1 MEEVQEQSKNALKK
15 AEKQAKAAAAKAA
28 KATAVPAAGG
38 KGKKGD
44 DSKEIIGITVSKEGN
59 FSQWYQEVVIKAELV
74 EYYTEIAGFYILR
87 PAAMHVWK
95 AIRAWFDERIEAM
108 GVEETSFPMFLSSKS
123 LEKEKEHVEG
133 FAPELAWVTKA
144 GDKDLEFPVAV
155 RPTSEAVMY
164 PYYAKWIRSHR
175 DLPFRLN
182 QWNSVVRWE
191 AKQTTP
197 FLRAREFL
205 WQEGHTAHLTEALA
219 HEEVLQILE
228 LYAGVY
234 EQLLAVPVVRGKK
247 TENEKFA
254 GGYWTSTCEAY
265 IPTNGRGIQGATS
278 HALGQNFSKMFEITV
293 EDPEKNRVNVW
304 QNSWGLSTRVIGV
317 MVMLH
322 GDDKGLV
329 LPPRVS
335 RIQVVLLPVGL
346 TAKMSQED
354 KDKHMI
360 HVKELGSSLK
370 KAGVRV
376 HIDDREGYTPGYKF
390 ADWEL
395 KGVPIRL
402 EFGPKDAA
410 ASVVSYARRD
420 TGAKGTIPI
429 AELSTQVPQLLETL
443 QQDLYNKADEA
454 FRSHRL
460 VLTDWEKV
468 IPALDSRNVVLMPF
482 CEAVACEERIKELT
496 KSEEGAIGLDGL
508 KQPSMGMK
516 SLCIPF
522 EQPKDDGLVLG
533 ETKCLNP
540 ECSALAKSWT
550 MFGRSY

>member
-1 MEEVQEQSKNALKK
+1 
-15 AEKQAKAAAAKAA
+15 
-28 KATAVPAAGG
+28 
-38 KGKKGD
+38 
-44 DSKEIIGITVSKEGN
+44 
-59 FSQWYQEVVIKAELV
+59 
-74 EYYTEIAGFYILR
+74 
-87 PAAMHVWK
+87 
-95 AIRAWFDERIEAM
+95 
-108 GVEETSFPMFLSSKS
+108 
-123 LEKEKEHVEG
+123 
-133 FAPELAWVTKA
+133 
-144 GDKDLEFPVAV
+144 
-155 RPTSEAVMY
+155 MY

-219 HEEVLQILE
+219 KKEVLQILD
-228 LYAGVY
+228 LYAAIY
-234 EQLLAVPVVRGKK
+234 EELLAVPVVRGKK

-278 HALGQNFSKMFEITV
+278 HALGQNFSKMFDITV
-293 EDPEKNRVNVW
+293 EDPSKEKEKVFVW

-329 LPPRVS
+329 LPPRVA
-335 RIQVVLLPVGL
+335 RIQAVLIPVGI
-346 TAKMSQED
+346 TAKMGEED
-354 KDKHMI
+354 RSKHMSR
-360 HVKELGSSLK
+360 VEELRASLK

-376 HIDDREGYTPGYKF
+376 QVDDREGYTPGFKF

-395 KGVPIRL
+395 KGVPLRL

-420 TGAKGTIPI
+420 TNAKGTIPI
-429 AELSTQVPQLLETL
+429 DYLTTKVPELLEAI
-443 QQDLYNKADEA
+443 QGDLYAKADA
-454 FRSHRL
+454 SFKSHRL
-460 VLTDWEKV
+460 ILTEWEKV
-468 IPALDSRNVVLMPF
+468 IPALDSRNVVLIPF
-482 CEAVACEERIKELT
+482 CEEPACEEQIKETT
-496 KSEEGAIGLDGL
+496 KSEEQIPGADGQ
-508 KQPSMGMK
+508 KRPSMGMK

-522 EQPKDDGLVLG
+522 EQPEGLGQG

-540 ECSALAKSWT
+540 QCGRLAKSWT